1 MERLLAVMLLALG
14 LLMATV
20 PAAAATPVST
30 DTARTS
36 HVIVISIDGLR
47 PDAIATF
54 DLATL
59 QRLLETGS
67 YTLNAQT
74 ILPSKTL
81 PSHTS
86 MITGRTPDVHGI
98 TFNRA
103 LAEEDVVHVP
113 TMFELAHDAG
123 LTTAAFYSKAK
134 FRHLDR
140 PGSYDY
146 RQAPAFNSDNWM
158 ATRTVPAAIQYL
170 RHRRPNLLFVHIGET
185 DYAGHGA
192 GWMGFFYGL
201 AARRADAGVASII
214 EAADETYGSGKY
226 TLIVTADHG
235 GHGRNHG
242 TDALEDTTIPWI
254 VYGQGVATE
263 GRPEGVRTMDTA
275 ATALWLL
282 GVPVP
287 AEFEGAPVLAAF
299 TATADSAAVV
309 SDP

>member
-1 MERLLAVMLLALG
+1 MTGLVVALG
-14 LLMATV
+14 LLSGSA
-20 PAAAATPVST
+20 AGAAATPVGP
-30 DTARTS
+30 DTARTR
-36 HVIVISIDGLR
+36 HVIVVSIDGLR
-47 PDAIATF
+47 PDAIAAF
-54 DLATL
+54 DLQTL
-59 QRLLETGS
+59 QHLLETGS

-86 MITGRTPDVHGI
+86 MITGRTPEDHGI
-98 TFNRA
+98 TFNT
-103 LAEEDVVHVP
+103 LTEEEVVGVP
-113 TMFELAHDAG
+113 TMFELARAAG

-140 PGSYDY
+140 PDSYDH
-146 RQAPAFNSDNWM
+146 RQAPSFNSDNWM

-170 RHRRPNLLFVHIGET
+170 RHRRPNLIFVHIGET

-201 AARRADAGVASII
+201 AARRADGGVASLI
-214 EAADETYGSGKY
+214 EAADETYGPGNY

-235 GHGRNHG
+235 GHGRDHG

-254 VYGQGVATE
+254 VYGRGVATE

-275 ATALWLL
+275 ATVLWLL

-287 AEFEGAPVLAAF
+287 ASFEGAPVLAAF
-299 TATADSAAVV
+299 TGTAAGAGVV